1 MKNII
6 AMAVFI
12 KDGKVLIE
20 KRKKDED
27 NYAGLWA
34 FPGGHKNKEE
44 KIEETLLREMNEE
57 LNIDISSYKFIGT
70 FENID
75 PTSKESY
82 QHNAFLCDRW
92 SGKITETEEE
102 EGIKWIEIEEI
113 KELKDVSK
121 PTLQVLEKLKDM
133 V

>member
-6 AMAVFI
+6 ATAVFV
-12 KDGKVLIE
+12 KDGKVLLE

-34 FPGGHKNKEE
+34 FPGGHKDKKE
-44 KIEETLLREMNEE
+44 KIEETLLREMKEE
-57 LNIDISSYKFIGT
+57 LNIEISSYKFIGA
-70 FENID
+70 FENVD
-75 PTSKESY
+75 PTSKEPY

-92 SGKITETEEE
+92 KGKITETEEE
-102 EGIKWIEIEEI
+102 EGIRWIDIEKV
-113 KELKDVSK
+113 KEMEEVSK
-121 PTLQVLEKLKDM
+121 PTLQVLEKLKEM